1 MKRPPHNFVVAA
13 ISARE
18 LEENCT
24 DWRRSDVCR
33 AFKGRSKN
41 SGSYRSHVLHVS
53 QLNIS

>member
-13 ISARE
+13 IPKR
-18 LEENCT
+18 LEGECT
-24 DWRRSDVCR
+24 DWRRTDVCR

-41 SGSYRSHVLHVS
+41 SGSYHLHVLHVS